1 MYNLL
6 IGDDNYEGYVT
17 QSVQKDLYASATLN
31 LSTIILVPT
40 VGN

>member
-31 LSTIILVPT
+31 LSTITLVPISQ
-40 VGN
+40 